1 MKDNELQSIWKGNI
15 DKQVQ
20 CFSKEE
26 LDNMLQLKAKNKI
39 QNFYSIKSTLIILG
53 VIILFLAKTTFD
65 HLGDA
70 LLVINNLLLLLCAV
84 WGICV
89 AIYYYNKMMNFEAE
103 QPLKKWLEYRIN
115 ILNKNSKYL
124 YSYYFTFPVF
134 ILLANIAV
142 TVFFDNLSFSEIVSS
157 ANFMS
162 KSITNVIVS
171 IVIAHFLRKYML
183 KQYTE
188 IINNLEDLSKEI
200 TEKENEQS

>member
-89 AIYYYNKMMNFEAE
+89 AIYYYNRMMNFEAE

-142 TVFFDNLSFSEIVSS
+142 TAFFDNLSFSEIVSS
-157 ANFMS
+157 ANFIS
-162 KSITNVIVS
+162 KSIRDVIVS

-183 KQYTE
+183 IQYTE